1 MSNKNNCSLWIGNIP
16 FDLSEKELQEILS
29 KVGEVVNVRIKYD
42 IDKNVSK
49 GFAFCEYK
57 DLETCMLALKYLNGY
72 EIRGRKLKLYWATDE
87 SKEKANNSIFLSNGI
102 YNNNIDKNKYD
113 KKKDFFE
120 KYINPIDLGTENGNL
135 NFMTDYKNNY
145 NSNISFP
152 NNFEELNS
160 EIDFINKNGIQN
172 EGYTN
177 VGTKYNPLKSL
188 NFNVNKENDCCI
200 IKEIL
205 TKEHIGN
212 IMHTLTTSQII
223 YILSYFQKYCQNNMN
238 NLKIFFQKNQ
248 TVAYALLHCL
258 FLLNIIND
266 YTMINN
272 NIDIYV
278 NEKAYINK
286 SERALQMEKSN
297 MKINVNNNY
306 DNIEM
311 KKGNINDDMY
321 DSMNYSKNNNYI
333 DAPFSNIYM
342 NEDNAQVDKG
352 LYNKNRDDG
361 ILKHKKNILS
371 STPSLGFNKK
381 QKHSHSNNSS
391 GNIVSKNKG
400 NTLPSGLYGYKKGN
414 NSNNSKYGSKYNFT
428 HFNYNRNR
436 IYNNDDNSNTDG
448 FVSSYN
454 NSFGTSISIHGKS
467 QNKKSLYGNS
477 NMNKY
482 NNDLNYENNQFEKN
496 IQTGALLN
504 GANHSIIPEHMN
516 NDIINNNYQSDYM
529 SDYSH
534 MDLSGKDGIEP
545 NSGYYQNNSTGNN
558 SSSNYMDKSNFQ
570 MGGGHFNELTQ
581 KKNMKIVN
589 SIEGNNTKDG
599 VIISSENDT
608 LRIHDIHKIELKG
621 LYNNNSGNMPSHVS
635 NDEDV
640 IYNNDNNKTERDLSN
655 PVQNSN
661 IILDPI
667 YDTVDIP
674 DDELVN
680 VIIKDTNILK
690 NILRS
695 KIEDMKNWS
704 DEQRIQVLSIQKALQ
719 LKGYSLK

>member
-16 FDLSEKELQEILS
+16 FDLSENELHEILS
-29 KVGEVVNVRIKYD
+29 RVGEVVNVRIKYD

-57 DLETCMLALKYLNGY
+57 DIETCMLALKYLNGY
-72 EIRGRKLKLYWATDE
+72 EIRGRKLKLYWATEE
-87 SKEKANNSIFLSNGI
+87 SKEKANNSIFLSNSI
-102 YNNNIDKNKYD
+102 YNNNVGKNKYD
-113 KKKDFFE
+113 KKNDMFE
-120 KYINPIDLGTENGNL
+120 KNVNPIDLGPENGNH

-145 NSNISFP
+145 NNNNIYFSN
-152 NNFEELNS
+152 NL
-160 EIDFINKNGIQN
+160 EIDLTNKNGIPN

-177 VGTKYNPLKSL
+177 VGPKYNTLKSL
-188 NFNVNKENDCCI
+188 NYNGNKENGLCI
-200 IKEIL
+200 IKEISA
-205 TKEHIGN
+205 KEHIGN

-272 NIDIYV
+272 NIDICV

-286 SERALQMEKSN
+286 SERVLQMEKSN
-297 MKINVNNNY
+297 MKININKNY

-311 KKGNINDDMY
+311 RKGNINDDMY
-321 DSMNYSKNNNYI
+321 DSMNYSKNNNYL
-333 DAPFSNIYM
+333 DAPFSNLYM
-342 NEDNAQVDKG
+342 NEDNAQMDKG

-414 NSNNSKYGSKYNFT
+414 NSHNNKYGSKYNFT

-436 IYNNDDNSNTDG
+436 IYNNDDNSNTSG
-448 FVSSYN
+448 YVNSYN
-454 NSFGTSISIHGKS
+454 NSSGPSISIHGKS
-467 QNKKSLYGNS
+467 QTKKSLYGNS

-482 NNDLNYENNQFEKN
+482 NNDLNYENNQFERN
-496 IQTGALLN
+496 IQSGALLN
-504 GANHSIIPEHMN
+504 GANHSIIPEHVN
-516 NDIINNNYQSDYM
+516 NDIINNNNYQSDYM

-534 MDLSGKDGIEP
+534 MDSSGKDAIDP
-545 NSGYYQNNSTGNN
+545 NSGYYQNISTGNN
-558 SSSNYMDKSNFQ
+558 LSSNYMDKNNFQ
-570 MGGGHFNELTQ
+570 MGGGHFNELSQ
-581 KKNMKIVN
+581 KKNMKNIN
-589 SIEGNNTKDG
+589 LIEGNNTKDG
-599 VIISSENDT
+599 IIISSENDT
-608 LRIHDIHKIELKG
+608 LRIHDIHKIKFKG
-621 LYNNNSGNMPSHVS
+621 LYNNNSGNVSSHVS
-635 NDEDV
+635 NDIDG
-640 IYNNDNNKTERDLSN
+640 IYNNDNNKIEKDLSN
-655 PVQNSN
+655 SVQNSN

-667 YDTVDIP
+667 YDTVDTP